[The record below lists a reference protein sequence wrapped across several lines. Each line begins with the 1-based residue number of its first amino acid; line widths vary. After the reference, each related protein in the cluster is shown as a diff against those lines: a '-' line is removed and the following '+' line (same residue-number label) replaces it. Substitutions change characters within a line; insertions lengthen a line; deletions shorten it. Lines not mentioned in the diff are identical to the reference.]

1 MNLTQFEIM
10 VSLAEE
16 KKFTEAAEA
25 IGITQAAASHALSK
39 MEDELGVKL
48 FERHRSG
55 AVVTEV
61 GTIVLDHAREILAHV
76 ESIRQAAISARN
88 LGTSKLRIGVVP
100 TAPSRLLTGIVGDFQ
115 RRYPDTDIAL
125 FEGDERDLRA
135 WLETQVIDVALVSSL
150 SPHTGDNHRTL
161 AQTTLKVVLSAD
173 HHLGTQSSISIDQL
187 QDEALIILKTGSER
201 FQSEIATAGH
211 TPLQV
216 RYEISN
222 ANTILSMI
230 RDGLGVSIMPEVVIG
245 EQRDGL
251 QIMDLTPSFAL
262 YIGLM
267 AFPGDTPLQFVRMFM
282 TNAQQW
288 AKQHGFLSLD

>member
-10 VSLAEE
+10 VSLAEK

-25 IGITQAAASHALSK
+25 IGITQAAASYALSK

-55 AVVTEV
+55 AVMTEV
-61 GTIVLDHAREILAHV
+61 GTVVLDHAREILAHV
-76 ESIRQAAISARN
+76 EAIRQATVLTRN

-100 TAPSRLLTGIVGDFQ
+100 TAPSRLLTGTVGDFE
-115 RRYPDTDIAL
+115 RRYPNTNIVL
-125 FEGDERDLRA
+125 FEGDEGNLRE
-135 WLETQVIDVALVSSL
+135 WLEEQLIDVALFSSL
-150 SPHTGDNHRTL
+150 YRQTGDNHIIL
-161 AQTTLKVVLSAD
+161 AQTTLKVILSVD
-173 HHLGTQSSISIDQL
+173 HHLATQSSISIDQL
-187 QDEALIILKTGSER
+187 QEEALIILKTGSET

-211 TPLQV
+211 TPLHV

-222 ANTILSMI
+222 VNTILSMV
-230 RDGLGVSIMPEVVIG
+230 RDGLGISIMPEIVIG

-251 QIMDLTPSFAL
+251 HIIDLTPLFAL
-262 YIGLM
+262 YIGLTDSR
-267 AFPGDTPLQFVRMFM
+267 GTTSLQITRLFM

>member
-10 VSLAEE
+10 VSLAKE

-61 GTIVLDHAREILAHV
+61 GTVVLDHAREILAHV

-88 LGTSKLRIGVVP
+88 LGTSKLRMGVVP

-135 WLETQVIDVALVSSL
+135 WLETQVIDVALFSSL
-150 SPHTGDNHRTL
+150 SPRTDDDHIIL

-173 HHLGTQSSISIDQL
+173 HHLGAQSAISIDQL
-187 QDEALIILKTGSER
+187 QDEALIILKTGSGT

-211 TPLQV
+211 IPLQV
-216 RYEISN
+216 RYEISSV
-222 ANTILSMI
+222 NTILSMV
-230 RDGLGVSIMPEVVIG
+230 RDGLGISIMPEMVIG
-245 EQRDGL
+245 EQREGL
-251 QIMDLTPSFAL
+251 QIMDLTPSFTL

-267 AFPGDTPLQFVRMFM
+267 VSPQNTPLQLVRIFM
-282 TNAQQW
+282 KNAQQW
-288 AKQHGFLSLD
+288 ATQHGFLPPN

>member
-16 KKFTEAAEA
+16 RKFTEAAEA

-61 GTIVLDHAREILAHV
+61 GTVVLDHAREILAHV
-76 ESIRQAAISARN
+76 EAIRQAAVSARN

-100 TAPSRLLTGIVGDFQ
+100 TAPSRLLTGIVGDFE
-115 RRYPDTDIAL
+115 RRYPDTNIAL
-125 FEGDERDLRA
+125 FEGDEGNLRE
-135 WLETQVIDVALVSSL
+135 WLETQVIDVALFSSF
-150 SPHTGDNHRTL
+150 SPPTGDNHMIL
-161 AQTTLKVVLSAD
+161 AQTTLKIILAEGQ
-173 HHLGTQSSISIDQL
+173 HLGTQASISIDQL
-187 QDEALIILKTGSER
+187 QDEPLIILKTGSET
-201 FQSEIATAGH
+201 FQSKIATAGH
-211 TPLQV
+211 IPLQV

-222 ANTILSMI
+222 INTILSMV
-230 RDGLGVSIMPEVVIG
+230 RDGLGISIMPEMVIG

-251 QIMDLTPSFAL
+251 HIIDLTPSFAL

-267 AFPGDTPLQFVRMFM
+267 AASGDTPLQFVRMFM